1 MGANRNTEAAKTVVL
16 QGSEAAEQRMDQQR
30 RPRKDGRK
38 ARKLT
43 SRKPS
48 GRKGFMKEE
57 KEEEMINSVQH
68 SEYDPLRLNWKMI
81 VGLNWGLR
89 VTQPVRDGVKIQIQV
104 SPTVGLQVQ
113 KGTIQRTII
122 FHLCNALTHG

>member
-1 MGANRNTEAAKTVVL
+1 MGANRNTEAAKAVVL
-16 QGSEAAEQRMDQQR
+16 QGSEAAEQRMDQKR

-57 KEEEMINSVQH
+57 EMINSVQH

-81 VGLNWGLR
+81 VGLNRGLR

-113 KGTIQRTII
+113 KETIQRTII

>member
-1 MGANRNTEAAKTVVL
+1 
-16 QGSEAAEQRMDQQR
+16 
-30 RPRKDGRK
+30 
-38 ARKLT
+38 
-43 SRKPS
+43 
-48 GRKGFMKEE
+48 MKEE